1 MNNMMTYKKTI
12 MLSLLMLVGMGM
24 QAQQVADAELV
35 ALSQWQAGQT
45 VSLEAVKAFG
55 GLDSC
60 FLSQPIPDA
69 VWMRMQGKTFKPNPH
84 IGRSDL
90 RHVKALHIDIEGHT
104 HIGEMVCNK
113 LIADRVVGILR
124 TLYEQHYPIER
135 MVLPDEYDANDEQ
148 QMRANNSSCFCY
160 RVVSGSTSL
169 SLHARGLAIDI
180 NTLYNPYIRYKKNGV
195 RVVEPATGKPYCD
208 RKKQFPYKIERGD
221 LCFRLFAEQGFKWG
235 GDWKTVKDYQH
246 FEYKP

>member
-12 MLSLLMLVGMGM
+12 LLSLLMLVGMGM

-45 VSLEAVKAFG
+45 VSVEAVKAFG

-180 NTLYNPYIRYKKNGV
+180 NTLYNPYIRYKKNGA

>member
-1 MNNMMTYKKTI
+1 MMTYKKTI
-12 MLSLLMLVGMGM
+12 LLSLLMLVGMGM

-45 VSLEAVKAFG
+45 VSVEAVKAFG

-180 NTLYNPYIRYKKNGV
+180 NTLYNPYIRYKKNGA

>member
-12 MLSLLMLVGMGM
+12 LLSLLMLVGMGM
-24 QAQQVADAELV
+24 QAQQVADAELM

-45 VSLEAVKAFG
+45 VSVEAVKAFG

-69 VWMRMQGKTFKPNPH
+69 VWMRMQGKTFKSNPH

-113 LIADRVVGILR
+113 LIADRVVSILR

-180 NTLYNPYIRYKKNGV
+180 NTLYNPYIRYKKNGA

-235 GDWKTVKDYQH
+235 GAWKTVKDYQH